1 MSDKIQR
8 GEAWLEQLLE
18 LAEIP
23 ATAKRSS
30 SQTMDDGSCWLEID
44 AAHLSPE
51 QVEILIGDRGMVL
64 DSLQYL
70 INTTLN
76 LGRPDTEQQP
86 YTLEL
91 AGYRVRRQAELQDIA
106 TQAAQHVLET
116 GEEYEITDLSSAER
130 RQVHNLLKDYDT
142 LRTESRGQEP
152 DRRLVVRPLES

>member
-1 MSDKIQR
+1 MDDKIQR
-8 GEAWLEQLLE
+8 GEEWLEQLLE

-44 AAHLSPE
+44 AARLAPE
-51 QVEILIGDRGMVL
+51 QIEILVGDRGMVL
-64 DSLQYL
+64 DSIQYL

-76 LGRPDTEQQP
+76 LGRPETEQQP
-86 YTLEL
+86 YTVEL

-106 TQAAQHVLET
+106 DTAAQHVLET
-116 GEEYEITDLSSAER
+116 GEDFEITDLSSAER

-142 LRTESRGQEP
+142 LKTESRGQEP
-152 DRRLVVRPLES
+152 DRRLVVRRI